1 MADYQFTRRFNTLG
15 YGVVYFLLAVVACL
29 FFVAAIRN
37 SVFGLFGFLFAL
49 VAVGGFFSIARGE
62 NAGVELTAESLT
74 WWKTGA
80 FAMRR
85 SVKLSDLRSIQYRR
99 QDDDVVYLNLRDKQT
114 IRVDNRCIGNLC
126 ELIREI
132 QVRCPDLRI
141 ACTLGP
147 ECKSEG

>member
-1 MADYQFTRRFNTLG
+1 MSDERCTEEPHDRTSLYINRHQAPRTIFPSLCFP
-15 YGVVYFLLAVVACL
+15 F
-29 FFVAAIRN
+29 
-37 SVFGLFGFLFAL
+37 SH
-49 VAVGGFFSIARGE
+49 GFFSIARGE